1 MQNVVR
7 VGESAAST
15 SLRSEKRLGWSTS
28 SLPKMYNTIKV
39 VSTGTGAKVQV
50 CDVCQQGPPPPRW
63 RGRAPR
69 GIASAAAVKTE
80 RHLKGGGGK
89 KKKLLS
95 GFVSPA
101 GWGGGRRKA
110 RRKICNWDGVQCR

>member
-50 CDVCQQGPPPPRW
+50 CDVCQQGPPPPDGVAER
-63 RGRAPR
+63 RA
-69 GIASAAAVKTE
+69 G
-80 RHLKGGGGK
+80 
-89 KKKLLS
+89 
-95 GFVSPA
+95 SPA
-101 GWGGGRRKA
+101 QPLSKRS
-110 RRKICNWDGVQCR
+110 DT